1 MVFLTFIAPM
11 QNLLCLLCCLCSAFT
26 LKAQGYEITVR
37 INGYQSGYLYL
48 GHYMGKTTYVMDS
61 ARINADGVAVLKG
74 AEKQPG
80 GIYLIVLPGKKRYFE
95 MLMDEVQT
103 FSISADTA
111 DLVGKTVYKGSP
123 DNDMFREYNRFLAS
137 QGAAREAIQRQL
149 ATARTAADT
158 AKAAPLSAEL
168 GKKLQDYREG
178 VIKQHPKSL
187 LAAIFRAMRE
197 PEVKPMVRKA
207 DGSLDSTYP
216 YRYFKAHY
224 WDDVDLSDGRLVRTP
239 IIETRLNRYFTQL
252 VAPVPDSVIVEADA
266 LVKKTGGDK
275 ESFKFLVWW
284 LTLQYEASPIMGMD
298 AVFVHLVEK
307 YYVTGQAFWV
317 TAEQNQKIIDR
328 AYTMAPNLIGQ
339 KGAPL
344 PLQDTAGKPASL
356 YDIKSKYTILV
367 FWDPTCGHCITEV
380 PRLDSAFNAS
390 WKQKGAVM
398 FGVKTEG
405 TQEEWLK
412 FIKEKK
418 LKGWIHA
425 WDPGYKSNYRRF
437 YDVYS
442 TPLVYL
448 LDENKKI
455 LAKRLGVEQLEDFLQ
470 RAMRE

>member
-1 MVFLTFIAPM
+1 M
-11 QNLLCLLCCLCSAFT
+11 QNLLCLLCCLCSAFS
-26 LKAQGYEITVR
+26 LQAQGYEITVK
-37 INGYQSGYLYL
+37 IKGYQSGYLYL

-61 ARINADGVAVLKG
+61 ARINENGVAVLKG

-80 GIYLIVLPGKKRYFE
+80 GIYLIVLPGKKKYFE
-95 MLMDEVQT
+95 MLMDQVQT
-103 FSISADTA
+103 FSIEADTSS
-111 DLVGKTVYKGSP
+111 LMEKTVFKGSP
-123 DNDMFREYNRFLAS
+123 DNEMFTAYNRFLS
-137 QGAAREAIQRQL
+137 TQGSAREEIQRQL
-149 ATARTAADT
+149 AAARTAADT
-158 AKAAPLSAEL
+158 AKVAPLSAQL
-168 GKKLQDYREG
+168 GKKLQQYRDD
-178 VIKQHPKSL
+178 VVAKHPKSL
-187 LAAIFRAMRE
+187 LAAIFKAMRD
-197 PEVKPMVRKA
+197 PEVKPMPKKA
-207 DGSLDSTYP
+207 DGTLDSTYP

-224 WDDVDLSDGRLVRTP
+224 WDDVDLADGRLVRTP
-239 IIETRLNRYFTQL
+239 ILETRLNRYFTQL

-266 LVKKTGGDK
+266 LIAKTGKDK

-284 LTLQYEASPIMGMD
+284 LTLHYETSPIMGMD

-307 YYVTGQAFWV
+307 YYVTRKAYWV
-317 TAEQNQKIIDR
+317 TEEQNEKIINR
-328 AYTMAPNLIGQ
+328 AYTIAPNLIGQ
-339 KGAPL
+339 KGAAL
-344 PLQDTAGKPASL
+344 PLTDTTGKPASL
-356 YDIKSKYTILV
+356 YDIKAKYTILV
-367 FWDPTCGHCITEV
+367 FWDPTCGHCITEI

-412 FIKEKK
+412 FIKDKK

-455 LAKRLGVEQLEDFLQ
+455 LAKRLGVEQLEEFLQ
-470 RAMRE
+470 REAQLK

>member
-1 MVFLTFIAPM
+1 M
-11 QNLLCLLCCLCSAFT
+11 QNLLCLLCCLCSAFS
-26 LKAQGYEITVR
+26 LQAQGYEITVKIR
-37 INGYQSGYLYL
+37 GYQSGYLYL

-61 ARINADGVAVLKG
+61 ARINENGVAVLKG

-80 GIYLIVLPGKKRYFE
+80 GIYLIVLPGKKKYFE

-103 FSISADTA
+103 FSVEADTSSLLEKTVFSGSADNEMFTA
-111 DLVGKTVYKGSP
+111 
-123 DNDMFREYNRFLAS
+123 YNRFLSA
-137 QGAAREAIQRQL
+137 QGPAREEIQRQL
-149 ATARTAADT
+149 AAARTAADS
-158 AKAAPLSAEL
+158 AKVAPLSEQL
-168 GKKLQDYREG
+168 GKKLQEYRNN
-178 VIKQHPKSL
+178 VVAQHPKSL
-187 LAAIFRAMRE
+187 LAAIFRSMRE
-197 PEVKPMVRKA
+197 PEVKPMPKKA
-207 DGSLDSTYP
+207 DGTLDSTYP
-216 YRYFKAHY
+216 YRYYKAHY
-224 WDDVDLSDGRLVRTP
+224 WDDVDLADGRLVRTP
-239 IIETRLNRYFTQL
+239 IIETRLNRYFSQL
-252 VAPVPDSVIVEADA
+252 VAPVPDSVISEADA
-266 LVKKTGGDK
+266 LIAKTGNDK

-284 LTLQYEASPIMGMD
+284 LTLHYESSPIMGMD

-307 YYVTGQAFWV
+307 YYVTKRAYWV
-317 TAEQNQKIIDR
+317 TDEQNEKIINR
-328 AYTMAPNLIGQ
+328 AYTIAPNLIGQ

-344 PLQDTAGKPASL
+344 PLQDTSGKSASL
-356 YDIKSKYTILV
+356 YDIKAKYTILV

-390 WKQKGAVM
+390 WKKKGAVM

-412 FIKEKK
+412 FIRDKK

-455 LAKRLGVEQLEDFLQ
+455 LAKRLGVEQLEEFLQ
-470 RAMRE
+470 RSSNH

>member
-1 MVFLTFIAPM
+1 M
-11 QNLLCLLCCLCSAFT
+11 QNLLCLLCCLCSAFS
-26 LKAQGYEITVR
+26 LQAQGYEITVKIR
-37 INGYQSGYLYL
+37 GYQSGYLYL

-61 ARINADGVAVLKG
+61 ARINENGVAVLKG

-80 GIYLIVLPGKKRYFE
+80 GIYLIVLPGKKKYFE

-103 FSISADTA
+103 FSVEADTSSLLEKTVFSGSADNEMFTA
-111 DLVGKTVYKGSP
+111 
-123 DNDMFREYNRFLAS
+123 YNRFLSA
-137 QGAAREAIQRQL
+137 QGPAREEIQRQL
-149 ATARTAADT
+149 AAARTAADS
-158 AKAAPLSAEL
+158 AKVVPLSEQL
-168 GKKLQDYREG
+168 GKKLQEYRNN
-178 VIKQHPKSL
+178 VVAQHPRSL
-187 LAAIFRAMRE
+187 LAAIFRSMRE
-197 PEVKPMVRKA
+197 PEVKPMPKKA
-207 DGSLDSTYP
+207 DGTLDSTYP
-216 YRYFKAHY
+216 YRYYKAHY
-224 WDDVDLSDGRLVRTP
+224 WDDVDLADGRLVRTP
-239 IIETRLNRYFTQL
+239 IIETRLNRYFSQL
-252 VAPVPDSVIVEADA
+252 VAPVPDSVISEADA
-266 LVKKTGGDK
+266 LIAKTGSDK

-284 LTLQYEASPIMGMD
+284 LTLHYESSPIMGMD

-307 YYVTGQAFWV
+307 YYVTKRAYWV
-317 TAEQNQKIIDR
+317 TDEQNEKIINR
-328 AYTMAPNLIGQ
+328 AYTIAPNLIGQ

-344 PLQDTAGKPASL
+344 PLQDTSGKSASL
-356 YDIKSKYTILV
+356 YDIKAKYTILV

-390 WKQKGAVM
+390 WKKKGAVM

-412 FIKEKK
+412 FIRDKK

-455 LAKRLGVEQLEDFLQ
+455 LAKRLGVEQLEEFLQ
-470 RAMRE
+470 RSSNH